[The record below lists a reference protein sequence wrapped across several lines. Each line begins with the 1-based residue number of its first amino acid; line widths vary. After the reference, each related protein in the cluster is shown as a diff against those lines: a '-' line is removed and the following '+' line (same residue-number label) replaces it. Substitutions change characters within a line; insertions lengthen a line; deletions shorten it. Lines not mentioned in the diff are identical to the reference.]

1 MRKSLPWR
9 VILKVF
15 NILTVR
21 VPNWINL
28 SKTTSKVLIFGVF
41 GEEKKNANA
50 SQKLIKSDLR
60 VWRVISK

>member
-41 GEEKKNANA
+41 GEEKNANA